1 MNWDLLSVSRPEPI
15 LEAIRSG
22 RPVLTEPYML
32 PDMSNPDEV
41 AEYEAWKDFF
51 RGYVDSGEDPG
62 EPAFDIQYV
71 QRVHHTVASI
81 IGCNT
86 ALTKVVGRFFSV

>member
-15 LEAIRSG
+15 LEAIRSR

-32 PDMSNPDEV
+32 PDMNNPEEV

-51 RGYVDSGEDPG
+51 KSYVAPGEDPG
-62 EPAFDIQYV
+62 EPAFDIEYV
-71 QRVHHTVASI
+71 GPEIH
-81 IGCNT
+81 
-86 ALTKVVGRFFSV
+86 LVVFVDFYRCPC